1 MICPGSSPRELF
13 VLTKPERYKKKK
25 NLGKST
31 ELMSVI
37 NVGNAE
43 KDLKVSLER
52 DISGQVKQ
60 SGYEGADGSD

>member
-1 MICPGSSPRELF
+1 
-13 VLTKPERYKKKK
+13 
-25 NLGKST
+25 
-31 ELMSVI
+31 MSVI